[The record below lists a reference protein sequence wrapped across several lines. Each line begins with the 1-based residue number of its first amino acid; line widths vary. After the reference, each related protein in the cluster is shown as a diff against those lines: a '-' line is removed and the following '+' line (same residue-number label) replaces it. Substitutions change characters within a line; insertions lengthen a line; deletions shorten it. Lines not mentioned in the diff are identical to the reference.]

1 MTKTAIKQA
10 IGSAKAFGL
19 KAVDGE
25 DGTFEAVVSVFGN
38 VDRQNDRIKAGAFAN
53 SLAEWKASGDPIPV
67 VWSHQWD
74 NLDAHVGAV
83 VEAKELLPGDPAL
96 PSELATLG
104 ALWAKFTIDADSK
117 VKTLLDERRIREFSF
132 AYEVFEEERASD
144 GVNELL
150 DLGVIEIGPTLKG
163 ANPDTRLLSAS
174 LGLSPADDVD
184 PDGAKA
190 RVPVE
195 FEGSIETTLDAVFG
209 AALEWA
215 RGGDIGNGGFY
226 ALHMEA
232 TVPGDSLAA
241 GKVIVLVEGW
251 DDPYGEGIFYE
262 LAYSTDDA
270 GEIVVDDP
278 KELEI
283 TVAIAEKARP
293 LGKRFRVKSATKPG
307 DPATVKSATKNNGED
322 PPAETSEDNP
332 EDSEEQRT
340 GLSPA
345 QALLETDLIEIE

>member
-1 MTKTAIKQA
+1 MTKTAIKQST
-10 IGSAKAFGL
+10 GSAKTFGL

-38 VDRQNDRIKAGAFAN
+38 VDRQNDRIKAGAFEG
-53 SLAEWKASGDPIPV
+53 SLAEWKASGDPIPI

-74 NLDAHVGAV
+74 NLDAHIGAV

-96 PSELATLG
+96 PAELGNLG
-104 ALWAKFTIDADSK
+104 GLWAKFTIDPDSK
-117 VKTLLDERRIREFSF
+117 VKQLLEERRIREFSF

-150 DLGVIEIGPTLKG
+150 DLGIIEIGPTLKG
-163 ANPDTRLLSAS
+163 ANPDTRLLSAT
-174 LGLSPADDVD
+174 LGLVD
-184 PDGAKA
+184 PDEALEDGAKA
-190 RVPVE
+190 SVPVE
-195 FEGSIETTLDAVFG
+195 FAGSIETVLDGIFG
-209 AALEWA
+209 SALEWA

-232 TVPGDSLAA
+232 TIPGDDLGS

-251 DDPYGEGIFYE
+251 DDPWGEGLFYE
-262 LAYSTDDA
+262 LSYSTDDA

-293 LGKRFRVKSATKPG
+293 LGKRFRVKSAIKPG

-322 PPAETSEDNP
+322 PPATEDNS

-340 GLSPA
+340 GISPA
-345 QALLETDLIEIE
+345 QALVEADLVDLD